1 VNKSLL
7 NVVLHDQPFE
17 QNAISAGGL
26 FEIGSANF
34 TSVKPVKHAPKK
46 PK

>member
-17 QNAISAGGL
+17 QDALAPN
-26 FEIGSANF
+26 
-34 TSVKPVKHAPKK
+34 KPAKNRRS
-46 PK
+46 